1 MSLFGSLY
9 TAVGGLAAQSQATA
23 IISNNIANVNTT
35 GFKRSE
41 AAFASL
47 VTVESYASRYSP
59 GSVQVNRMQQVGQ
72 QGQIA
77 QTGSATD
84 VAISGD
90 GFLAVKSTADERLLE
105 QEPFS
110 YTRNGQFFEDNEGI
124 LTNSAGMKLYGW
136 PVDDAYSDIDIDD
149 NTSYNADLSVLE
161 PVNVLLPSGKTEP
174 TNLINLAVNLDADES
189 ATMPNVLNGLIDPL
203 SNLPDYSRTIRT
215 YDSLG
220 KSHDVVIEM
229 RRTYGPAATE
239 ISNSDELD
247 PQDLL
252 INGLGFADGETI
264 DVQVGGGPLET
275 YTVRAAQAIPPI
287 PGEVST
293 IGELI
298 AEMNDYNNGAVGPED
313 KVHAFLNNDGALV
326 ITAND
331 YRDTAATQQDLTLG
345 GTGITRLGFVAGV
358 TPPSSGDGAT
368 PGTLPP
374 FNTDETATDDATY
387 PTLQNVPGNGQYNAD
402 GWWQIDVVSPEFGSS
417 MTTGLINFNN
427 DGSINAVAD
436 SDKNIDIELK
446 GINWDNGDAELQDIN
461 IDIRGFTQYSGPY
474 NVAYSNQ
481 NGSEL
486 GLKTSIDID
495 SEGYV
500 NARFSN
506 GTSSRIYKLPIVTF
520 ASQEQLQEISTTS
533 YRENSESGTPL
544 IQEAGVGRAG
554 ILENSA
560 LEQSNVDL
568 ADEFTKLIVTQRA
581 YSANTKVITTVDQ
594 MTEDLLRLR

>member
-23 IISNNIANVNTT
+23 IISNNIANVNTV

-41 AAFASL
+41 AAFSSL
-47 VTVESYASRYSP
+47 VTVESAAARYSP

-77 QTGSATD
+77 QTSSSTD

-90 GFLAVKSTADERLLE
+90 GFFAVKTTADMMLRE

-124 LTNSAGMKLYGW
+124 LVNSAGMRLYGW
-136 PVDDAYSDIDIDD
+136 PVDDAFSDIDVADQ
-149 NTSYNADLSVLE
+149 TSYNADLSVLE
-161 PVNVLLPSGKTEP
+161 PVDVGLPSGKTEP
-174 TNLINLAVNLDADES
+174 TDQINLAINLDADET
-189 ATMPNVLNGLIDPL
+189 ATMPQSIGGLIDPL
-203 SNLPDYSRTIRT
+203 SDVADYSRTIRT

-220 KSHDVVIEM
+220 KSHDLILEM

-239 ISNSDELD
+239 ISNSDGLD

-252 INGLGFADGETI
+252 INDLGFADGETI
-264 DVQVGGGPLET
+264 DVQIGGGPLES
-275 YTVRAAQAIPPI
+275 YTVRAIQAIPPVA
-287 PGEVST
+287 GEITT

-298 AEMNDYNNGAVGPED
+298 AEINDYNNLAVGPED
-313 KVHAFLNNDGALV
+313 KAHAFLNNDGGLV

-358 TPPSSGDGAT
+358 TPPTSGDGVT

-374 FNTDETATDDATY
+374 FNTDSTALDDATY

-402 GWWQIDVVSPEFGSS
+402 GWWQVDVISPEFGSS
-417 MTTGLINFNN
+417 MTSGLINFNN
-427 DGSINAVAD
+427 DGSINAVGDAN
-436 SDKNIDIELK
+436 KAIDIELK
-446 GINWDNGDAELQDIN
+446 AINWDNGDAELQDIN
-461 IDIRGFTQYSGPY
+461 INIEGFTQYAGPY
-474 NVAYSNQ
+474 NVAFSNQ

-554 ILENSA
+554 KLEGAS

-568 ADEFTKLIVTQRA
+568 ADEFTKLIITQRA